1 MGTSDESLE
10 GPDLAS
16 GVALEGLRE
25 GEPVLGHAHGEA
37 VMIVRVGDTAHA
49 LGAKC
54 SHYGGPLSE
63 GLVVDGTVRCPWHH
77 ACFDLRTGEVL
88 GAPALSSIP
97 CYEIRREGNLVRV
110 LGKKS
115 AGAEVEVAGA
125 APPPSVVI
133 VGAGPAATSCAE
145 ALRRAAYTG
154 AITLVGTEA
163 PVDRPNLSKDYLAG
177 NAPEEWLPL
186 RTEADLAARGIT
198 LELGNVARR
207 IDLTA
212 RSVELSNGAA
222 LTYGALVLATGA
234 EPIRLSIEGAELPHV
249 HLLRTLAD
257 SKAVVAAAETAR
269 SAVVIGASFIGL
281 EVAASLRIRGLDVTV
296 VGPEASPL
304 ARILGDEVGA
314 FVKRI
319 HEGKGE
325 RFRFGRKPV
334 RVASNAVVLD
344 DGTEVPA
351 DLVVMGV
358 GVRPRVELAEAA
370 GLRTDRGVLVDQ
382 HMRTS
387 DAHVF
392 AVGDIA
398 RFPYGGELVRI
409 EHMAVAERQGRT
421 AALAI
426 LGLVPRVRDVPF
438 FWSVHHDVT
447 LSYVGHAER
456 FDRVIIDGSLDARDA
471 IVGYV
476 DGNRVRAVV
485 TVNRDRAGLLAERA
499 FETGDRAALLEL
511 LGGGERVRDLG
522 LPTT

>member
-37 VMIVRVGDTAHA
+37 VMIVRAGDTAHA

-54 SHYGGPLSE
+54 SHYGGPLSQ

-77 ACFDLRTGEVL
+77 ACFDLSTGEVL

-115 AGAEVEVAGA
+115 AGAKVEGA
-125 APPPSVVI
+125 TTPPPSVVI

-145 ALRRAAYTG
+145 SLRRASYTG
-154 AITLVGTEA
+154 AITLIGTEA

-186 RTEADLAARGIT
+186 RSEADLAAQGII

-207 IDLTA
+207 VDLAA
-212 RSVELSNGAA
+212 RRVELSNGAS

-249 HLLRTLAD
+249 HVLRTLAD
-257 SKAVVAAAETAR
+257 SRAVVAAAEKAR

-281 EVAASLRIRGLDVTV
+281 EVAASLRMRGLEVTV
-296 VGPEASPL
+296 VGPEAVPL

-319 HEGKGE
+319 HEDKGE
-325 RFRFGRKPV
+325 HFQLGRKPV
-334 RVASNAVVLD
+334 RITSSSVMLD
-344 DGTEVPA
+344 DGAELPA

-387 DAHVF
+387 DPHVF
-392 AVGDIA
+392 AAGDIA
-398 RFPYGGELVRI
+398 RFPYDGELVRI

-447 LSYVGHAER
+447 LSHVGHAER
-456 FDRVIIDGSLDARDA
+456 FDRVVIDGGLDARDA

-511 LGGGERVRDLG
+511 LGGGERVRNLG
-522 LPTT
+522 LSTT